1 MLIQTEEKY
10 VLTIPAEVDKQVL
23 DEFYDDLARLERDG
37 LGEAVIDCSR
47 LEHVASRHIMLL
59 WQAFNTCQELG
70 INVRLTSVTYALTQ
84 TLKLLDIYNLFL
96 DDSGRPARKKK
107 IVQNVDTSRQSLDL
121 ALRFEASTKGVADA
135 LMDFQRYLD
144 GLGLSEL
151 SAFEMATVFYEIA
164 TNIRLHAN
172 LKTDDRVEFSA
183 ILKEDRILIKL
194 ADPGT
199 AFDPTQVQDDYEP
212 GTAMKNRRKN
222 GLGLTL
228 VKRIVDSLAY
238 SRNDDR
244 INELK
249 LGKRIKR
256 KGGGND
262 TATSA

>member
-1 MLIQTEEKY
+1 MLTQTEEKY
-10 VLTIPAEVDKQVL
+10 VLTIPADVDKRVL

-37 LGEAVIDCSR
+37 LKEAVIDCSS

-84 TLKLLDIYNLFL
+84 ALKLLDIYNLFL
-96 DDSGRPARKKK
+96 DDSGQLARKKK
-107 IVQNVDTSRQSLDL
+107 IVKSVDADLQSLDL

-183 ILKEDRILIKL
+183 LLKEDRVYIKFT
-194 ADPGT
+194 DPGA
-199 AFDPTQVQDDYEP
+199 AFDPTSVRDDYNP
-212 GTAMKNRRKN
+212 GTALKNHKKS

-228 VKRIVDSLAY
+228 VKRIVDSLTYA
-238 SRNDDR
+238 RNDNR

-249 LGKRIKR
+249 LEKRIKI
-256 KGGGND
+256 KGGQQ
-262 TATSA
+262 